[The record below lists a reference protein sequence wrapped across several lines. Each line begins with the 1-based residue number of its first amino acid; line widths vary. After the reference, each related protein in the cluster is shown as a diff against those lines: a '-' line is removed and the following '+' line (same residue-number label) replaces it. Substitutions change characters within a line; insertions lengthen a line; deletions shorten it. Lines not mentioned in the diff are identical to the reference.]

1 MSDIDWTPT
10 LRKAIRHSEKLGE
23 TPPRQYY
30 ISAGL
35 TPPDKATEE
44 YQPAPLWRR
53 IIRFWKPIL

>member
-23 TPPRQYY
+23 TPKRSAY

-35 TPPDKATEE
+35 TPPAKATDE
-44 YQPAPLWRR
+44 YQQAHLWRR
-53 IIRFWKPIL
+53 IINFFEPVW